1 MPLQTAMPRARN
13 DELLEPLLDDPP
25 DDDEPEDDEL
35 EDRLDEDEL
44 DEGDELEL
52 DELDELDDV
61 DEPDELDELPD
72 DEDPALLLEDNSEL
86 DELVGAVGL
95 SAHPGSSPS
104 AVRLAPPE
112 RRSRNSRRSLSLV
125 CIRLRRQ
132 STD

>member
-1 MPLQTAMPRARN
+1 MPRARN

-44 DEGDELEL
+44 DEGDELDEL
-52 DELDELDDV
+52 DELDEPDELDDV
-61 DEPDELDELPD
+61 DELDELPD
-72 DEDPALLLEDNSEL
+72 DEDPALLLEDTSEL

-132 STD
+132 SKD